1 MKIKYFLILTLLP
14 MFFACGE
21 DDPVSPSNES
31 SSSVEPLSS
40 QNEPISSQND
50 PLSSAEE
57 LLSSSST
64 QVAVIYGPN
73 QQRIPSAGAT
83 FNMGSN
89 LNEIYSAATDGE
101 MFKNLI
107 MDNGTLEDQV
117 HPVSFT
123 YDFMMD
129 ETEVTQL
136 QVINTLTAANQLEI
150 LNTLQSGWASA
161 NNVAHMPMGDNI
173 PANVSVPY
181 VVAVYAN
188 ARSTLEGY
196 TPAYIIND
204 ANYSFTTD
212 YSATGYRLPTEA
224 EWEFAARGGTTTDFY
239 WGGTF
244 SMPLSETD
252 SALISQYAVWKVN
265 SSDLGYEAE
274 GYGANEVAS
283 KLPNAYNLYDMS
295 GNLSEFVNEKWDWN
309 EYPSTAVTDPKDT
322 TTFMNNMDAFHK
334 RGGNWMSEAMF
345 LRSSNRT
352 YNFTVYKEFAV
363 GFRLVRANLA
373 N

>member
-1 MKIKYFLILTLLP
+1 MKIKYFLLLTLLP

-107 MDNGTLEDQV
+107 MDNGTLEDKV
-117 HPVSFT
+117 HAVSFT

-129 ETEVTQL
+129 ETEVTRL
-136 QVINTLTAANQLEI
+136 QFVNTLTAANQLEA
-150 LNTLQSGWASA
+150 LNTIQIGWTSSHE
-161 NNVAHMPMGDNI
+161 VAHLPTGDNL
-173 PANVSVPY
+173 PANISFPY
-181 VVAVYAN
+181 YIALYAN

-196 TPAYIIND
+196 TPAYTINED
-204 ANYSFTTD
+204 YSLTTD

-224 EWEFAARGGTTTDFY
+224 EWEFAARGGTTTDFH
-239 WGGTF
+239 WAGAF

-265 SSDLGYEAE
+265 SSDLGYEVE
-274 GYGANEVAS
+274 GYGPHEVAS

-295 GNLSEFVNEKWDWN
+295 GNLSEFVNATWDWH
-309 EYPSTAVTDPKDT
+309 EYAPDNVTDPKDT
-322 TTFMNNMDAFHK
+322 SILVNSMDALHK
-334 RGGNWMSEAMF
+334 RGGNWMSHAMF

-352 YNFTVYKEFAV
+352 YNFTVYKEYGV
-363 GFRLVRANLA
+363 GFRLIRANLSI
-373 N
+373 